1 VTRLV
6 EDVVRQVATGAPFVE
21 EPVIA
26 TTELVVAVA
35 ESVLPPVPVLDEYD
49 AQPSKPVGAQWISP
63 SAVEAHEAGEAAPAA
78 LTPTASPTSVL
89 VLGDLAAP
97 ATGNATARDTA
108 RPARGGTPAA
118 PWPAQE
124 SGPLPP
130 TAPPTAPTGGA
141 GPGST
146 DAATTSSTVVVLRPG
161 PAGRVIA
168 DWHVPQ
174 HLPDR
179 PGTRPG

>member
-6 EDVVRQVATGAPFVE
+6 EDVVRQVATGAPLVE
-21 EPVIA
+21 DPVIA

-35 ESVLPPVPVLDEYD
+35 ERVLPPVPVLDEYVS
-49 AQPSKPVGAQWISP
+49 QPSKPVGVQWMSP
-63 SAVEAHEAGEAAPAA
+63 SAVEAHDAGEAAPAA
-78 LTPTASPTSVL
+78 LASTAPPTSVL

-97 ATGNATARDTA
+97 STGNATARDTA
-108 RPARGGTPAA
+108 LPARGPTPTA

-130 TAPPTAPTGGA
+130 TAPTGGA
-141 GPGST
+141 GQGST
-146 DAATTSSTVVVLRPG
+146 DAATTPSTVVVPRPG
-161 PAGRVIA
+161 SAGRVIA
-168 DWHVPQ
+168 DWHVPR